1 MDKSEDDKSIICI
14 DMGHRNLRL
23 DMFDIRELR
32 EYIEHRGSFCR
43 HDPAAYGIG
52 LSYAIKHRPILDNN
66 DEYLDLYTER
76 HAISNVYTCL
86 WYIIPII
93 EQTFNSTTIY
103 MENYAY

>member
-14 DMGHRNLRL
+14 HMGHRNLRL

-52 LSYAIKHRPILDNN
+52 PSYAIKHRPILDNN

-76 HAISNVYTCL
+76 RRVSCPSCHQQRVYMFVVYNTD
-86 WYIIPII
+86 YRTNI
-93 EQTFNSTTIY
+93 
-103 MENYAY
+103 